1 MSWSDSLGNIY
12 NEAHKRMNCFSAT
25 WKGVILVGAPGSG
38 KGSQAPK
45 LKDYFC
51 LCHISTGDALRAAVA
66 KGTDLGKQ
74 AKAIMDKGGLVPD
87 ELVNGIVGEAIDSPQ
102 CAKGFILDGYPR
114 TVTQAH
120 SLEKILESKK
130 KKLSD
135 VVYLDVP
142 DSILEERIT
151 GRRIHKPSGRS
162 YHVKFAPPKV
172 KDKDDVTGEPLIQ
185 RADDTADVLKPRLNE
200 YHKHSEPV
208 LEFYK
213 QKGLVR
219 TVNADNKFEVVWEK
233 IRTEMSK
240 K

>member
-1 MSWSDSLGNIY
+1 MSYSLGNIY
-12 NEAHKRMNCFSAT
+12 NEAHKRLNCFSAT
-25 WKGVILVGAPGSG
+25 WRGVILVGAPGSG

-45 LKDYFC
+45 MKDYFC

-66 KGTDLGKQ
+66 KGTDLGKK
-74 AKAIMDKGGLVPD
+74 AKAIMDRGELVPD

-114 TVTQAH
+114 TLSQAQT
-120 SLEKILESKK
+120 LEKMLQEKK
-130 KKLSD
+130 KVLSD
-135 VVYLDVP
+135 VVHLHVP

-151 GRRIHKPSGRS
+151 GRRIHKASGRS
-162 YHVKFAPPKV
+162 YHVKFSPPKV
-172 KDKDDVTGEPLIQ
+172 KDKDDVTGEPLIH
-185 RADDTADVLKPRLNE
+185 RADDTADVLKPRLGE

-219 TVNADNKFEVVWEK
+219 NVDADNKFDVVWEK
-233 IRTEMSK
+233 IRTGMSK